1 MDKNRAFERL
11 KNQLRKAE
19 EILREDEEALKVDPN
34 NFAKKLVLASFTHH
48 VTDLRNQVAEFLLEL
63 EKEKLH
69 KKDKIKQ
76 REIA

>member
-1 MDKNRAFERL
+1 MDINRAFQRL
-11 KNQLRKAE
+11 KNQLSKAE
-19 EILREDEEALKVDPN
+19 AILKEKEEALKADPN

-48 VTDLRNQVAEFLLEL
+48 VTDLRNLVAESLLEM